1 MKKNFS
7 FSKLVLVALL
17 AVIMVS
23 FAACTAVQISTSID
37 LKEDGSGSRTITAS
51 IAKDDDNQDGYG
63 SAYYYF
69 KKHGSELAD
78 YLKAAYEKAV
88 PGSEGWLTISVD
100 NSGTDWE
107 VINFTFEFTSF
118 ADYKTKLASLAYDET
133 AAAAYAAPELLV
145 NEDGTA
151 TYSENA
157 ATLTAIFKSLQ
168 TTIMADDTVFD
179 FNSTKDGTALNN
191 GSADLKS
198 LTDYGVELMKP
209 ENGNA
214 ITIQLGSGKATAV
227 EAADGVY
234 KITGAYVASAPEAET
249 DTTTDTTET
258 STENTATEEATAND
272 ETAAEVPKTGESIA
286 IAVISFVCLAGCAT
300 GFVLMKKRS
309 KNQ

>member
-7 FSKLVLVALL
+7 FSKLALVALL

-51 IAKDDDNQDGYG
+51 IAKNDDNQDGYG
-63 SAYYYF
+63 SGYYYF
-69 KKHGSELAD
+69 KKHGNDLAD
-78 YLKAAYEKAV
+78 YLKAAYKKSV

-100 NSGTDWE
+100 NSGADWE
-107 VINFTFEFTSF
+107 VIDFTFEFTSF
-118 ADYKTKLASLAYDET
+118 SDYKAKLASLAYDAA
-133 AAAAYAAPELLV
+133 AAAAYVAPELLI

-157 ATLTAIFKSLQ
+157 AVLTSIFKSLQ

-198 LTDYGVELMKP
+198 LTDYGVE
-209 ENGNA
+209 NGNA
-214 ITIQLGSGKATAV
+214 ITIKLGSGKAAAV

-234 KITGAYVASAPEAET
+234 KITGAYVVSAATEAET
-249 DTTTDTTET
+249 DTTTDSTET
-258 STENTATEEATAND
+258 STENTATDEVTADDEAAT
-272 ETAAEVPKTGESIA
+272 EVPKTGESIA